1 MMTKK
6 YTPVDI
12 ICRLRRIA
20 VDLEE
25 YSRKSDLFS
34 ALKEI
39 YDIDVDHSTD
49 PECLRALYGSLQRL
63 NPELVKTC
71 GIKSLSF
78 DDLGPSKEYY
88 PNHGRYIKNT
98 LVLNNQLLKDPK
110 IIIDPDNGSILN
122 KLDQTLYHEL
132 GHGWD
137 EYQGENGDLSLKE
150 DWMGLSGWSKYPK
163 AGHKRVKIKEK
174 GTPELVGEYYYSP
187 FAKFTRFY
195 AKRNPWDDWADSFSY
210 YVGGAKSYLPKDK
223 IEYFDKLL
231 KKYLKGGN
239 K

>member
-1 MMTKK
+1 MMNKNR
-6 YTPVDI
+6 TPVDI
-12 ICRLRRIA
+12 IFRLRRIA

-34 ALKEI
+34 AIKEV
-39 YDIDVDHSTD
+39 YGIDVDRKTN
-49 PECLRALYGSLQRL
+49 PECIQALYGSLQRL
-63 NPELVKTC
+63 KPQVVKMC

-88 PNHGRYIKNT
+88 PNHGKYINNT
-98 LVLNNQLLKDPK
+98 LVLNDQLLKDPN
-110 IIIDPDNGSILN
+110 IIIDPDNGAILN

-137 EYQGENGDLSLKE
+137 EVQGEDGDLSLEE
-150 DWMGLSGWSKYPK
+150 DWLKLSGWSKYPK
-163 AGHKRVKIKEK
+163 PGLKRIHIKEK
-174 GTPELVGEYYYSP
+174 NTSELVGEYYYSP
-187 FAKFTRFY
+187 FARFTRFY

-223 IEYFDKLL
+223 VAYFDKLL
-231 KKYLKGGN
+231 KKYIKGG